1 MRAILKGKWVVLAAW
16 IAVAV
21 GLFLVAPNMG
31 DLVKEKGEIAVPEG
45 YSSNLARKIMDEVQA
60 KKNVGDI
67 ATVALVFHSDKT
79 LTSAEIAEA
88 EKAVRELEDN
98 KKELGITEILTHF
111 NEKSLKDQLVSKDGK
126 TIMVSIKHTWN
137 KNITDKEL
145 REQLYKTVDDVKV
158 DHYYTGSWL
167 INEALMTSSQ
177 EGLKKTEGITVV
189 FILAVLLLVFR
200 SVVAPFIPL
209 ITVGFSYLTS
219 QSIVAFLVDKVDFPI
234 SSYTQIFLVAV
245 LFGIGTDYCILL
257 LSRFKEEVGQQE
269 SIADAI
275 VATYK
280 NAGRTVFFSGLAV
293 MIGFAA
299 IGFSQ
304 FQLYQSAA
312 AVAVGV
318 AILLIALFT
327 IVPFF
332 MAVLGLKIY
341 WPSKKAA
348 EHGENKLWGAAGKFS
363 LARPLLA
370 LLIVAVVCVP
380 FLVTHK
386 GTLSFNSLEE
396 VSDDIPAI
404 KGFNAIADS
413 FSPGEAMSTQV
424 VIKNDEKMDSLEY
437 LNVVEN
443 ISANLEKVNLVD
455 KVRSAT
461 RPVGEPIEDL
471 YVSKQAKT
479 LSEGLGEGKDGI
491 DQISDGLHQAENQLV
506 QSSPQLK
513 TATDGIGSLVT
524 GTKDLQSGLVEIQ
537 TNLAKI
543 ESGIRQGSAGS
554 TQIKSGLAEAKSKA
568 EELLTYHQTLLKGYQ
583 EAGTNLTKLNS
594 GYQQVGQGIAGIS
607 SSLSQITSSDFS
619 TIENEYQG
627 INNSP
632 EYGKIKGTVQ
642 AAQGPLAQLS
652 GTLTELNKGLAP
664 LTAGI
669 NTANENYAKIVE
681 GQAAFGP
688 GLQQVIDGIS
698 AQQAGLD
705 QLANGQGQIVDKFPD
720 VTGGVSKIN
729 QGQQQLLDGFGGLD
743 DQMTQLTD
751 GLGQSVD
758 GLNQISDGLAS
769 AQDYIDG
776 LSVTSAFYLPEEML
790 KSKDFEQVLD
800 TYFSPDRKVMTMDV
814 VFKKSPY
821 SNEAINQV
829 DAIKSGVKQAIK
841 GTKLENA
848 VVAVGGITSTN
859 KDLQSVSNQD
869 YTRTVVYMLIGIA
882 IILIFLFR
890 SIIMPAYLIGSLI
903 ITYYTAMSINEVIFM
918 KFFGYTGISWA
929 VPFFAFVILMALGVD
944 YSIFLMDRFN
954 EYKDLSVSEAM
965 HMAMKKMGTVIIS
978 AAIILGGT
986 FAAMMPS
993 GMLSLVQIASII
1005 LTGLL
1010 LYAFVILPLFVPVM
1024 VKNFGNANWWPFKRP
1039 SN

>member
-1 MRAILKGKWVVLAAW
+1 MRAIIKGKWIVVAAW
-16 IAVAV
+16 IVVAV
-21 GLFLVAPNMG
+21 GLFLIAPNMG
-31 DLVKEKGEIAVPEG
+31 GLVKEKGEIAVPKG
-45 YSSNLARKIMDEVQA
+45 YSSALAGQIMEEVQEQ
-60 KKNVGDI
+60 KHVGDTS
-67 ATVALVFHSDKT
+67 TVALVFHSDKK
-79 LTSAEIAEA
+79 LTKAETAEA
-88 EKAVRELEDN
+88 EKAVRELEEN
-98 KKELGITEILTHF
+98 KKKLGITEILTHF
-111 NEKSLKDQLVSKDGK
+111 NEESLKDQLVSDDGK

-137 KNITDKEL
+137 KDITDKEL
-145 REQLYKTVDDVKV
+145 REELYKTIDDVKV

-200 SVVAPFIPL
+200 SVVAPFVPL

-219 QSIVAFLVDKVDFPI
+219 QSIVAFLVDKLDFPI

-257 LSRFKEEVGQQE
+257 LSRFKEELGQQE
-269 SIADAI
+269 SITDAI
-275 VATYK
+275 VVTYK
-280 NAGRTVFFSGLAV
+280 NAGRTVFFSGVAV

-341 WPSKKAA
+341 WPSKKVA
-348 EHGENKLWGAAGKFS
+348 EHEENKLWGAAGKFS

-370 LLIVAVVCVP
+370 LVIVAVVCVP
-380 FLVTHK
+380 FLVTYD

-443 ISANLEKVNLVD
+443 ISANLEKVDLVD

-491 DQISDGLHQAENQLV
+491 DQISDGLHQAESQLV
-506 QSSPQLK
+506 NSAPQLK
-513 TATDGIGSLVT
+513 TATDGIGSLVS
-524 GTKDLQSGLVEIQ
+524 GTKDLQTGLVEIQ

-543 ESGIRQGSAGS
+543 EDGIRQGSAGS
-554 TQIKSGLAEAKSKA
+554 TQIKDGLAGAKAKA
-568 EELLTYHQTLLKGYQ
+568 EELLAYHQNLLKGYQ
-583 EAGTNLTKLNS
+583 EASANLTKLNG
-594 GYQQVGQGIAGIS
+594 GYQQVGQGLASIS
-607 SSLSQITSSDFS
+607 ASLSKITNEDFATLES
-619 TIENEYQG
+619 EYAD
-627 INNSP
+627 INKSP

-642 AAQGPLAQLS
+642 AAQGTLMQLS
-652 GTLTELNKGLAP
+652 GTVTELNKGLAP
-664 LTAGI
+664 VTEGI
-669 NTANENYAKIVE
+669 AKATDSYSQLVE
-681 GQAAFGP
+681 GQSQFGP
-688 GLQQVIDGIS
+688 GLQQVIAGIS
-698 AQQAGLD
+698 QQQAGLD
-705 QLANGQGQIVDKFPD
+705 QLANGQGQIVDKFPE
-720 VTGGVSKIN
+720 VTGGVSKLN
-729 QGQQQLLDGFGGLD
+729 QGQQQLLDGFGGLG

-769 AQDYIDG
+769 AQDYING

-814 VFKKSPY
+814 VFKASPY
-821 SNEAINQV
+821 SNKAIDQV
-829 DAIKSGVKQAIK
+829 DAIQSAVKQAAK

-859 KDLQSVSNQD
+859 NDLKTMSNQD
-869 YTRTVVYMLIGIA
+869 YSRTVVYMLIGIA
-882 IILIFLFR
+882 IILVFLFR

-903 ITYYTAMSINEVIFM
+903 LTYYTAMSINEVIFM
-918 KFFGYTGISWA
+918 NIFDYTGISWA

-954 EYKDLSVSEAM
+954 EYKELSVGEAM
-965 HMAMKKMGTVIIS
+965 HVAMKKMGTVIIS

-986 FAAMMPS
+986 FAAMMPA
-993 GMLSLVQIASII
+993 GMLSLLQIASIV
-1005 LTGLL
+1005 LTGLI
-1010 LYAFVILPLFVPVM
+1010 LYAFIILPLFVPVM
-1024 VKNFGNANWWPFKRP
+1024 VKTFGNANWWPFKR
-1039 SN
+1039 